1 MIIDPSKATDTKA
14 MHDLLLGSVSPRPI
28 ALASTIDKKGNVNLS
43 PFSFFNIFSTRPA
56 ILVFSPS
63 RRVRDTTTK
72 HTLENILETMEVVI
86 NTVSYSMVEQV
97 SLASAEYEKGVNEFV
112 KSGLTE
118 VKSMLVKPPRV
129 KESLVSFECRV
140 LEVKSMGT
148 EGGAGNL
155 VICKVILIHAN
166 DSIFNEQGKV
176 NPIKMDSVARMG
188 GDFYCRANADNIFE
202 LPKPVTPLSIG
213 IDQLPE
219 AIKNS
224 AVLTGNNLGRL
235 ANIDKIPSDQ
245 EVKIFEESFN
255 YNPIGQITEADRIS
269 AIHKQA
275 QLFLAN
281 NEVKKAWLLLLS
293 PSSKL
298 KHGVKR
304 SNPKAS

>member
-1 MIIDPSKATDTKA
+1 MIIDPSKATDTKTI
-14 MHDLLLGSVSPRPI
+14 HDLLLGSVSPRPI
-28 ALASTIDKKGNVNLS
+28 ALASTVDKAGNVNLS
-43 PFSFFNIFSTRPA
+43 PFSFFNIFGTRPA

-63 RRVRDTTTK
+63 RRVRDNTTK

-86 NTVSYSMVEQV
+86 NTVSYSIVEQV
-97 SLASAEYEKGVNEFV
+97 SLASAEYEKGMNEFV
-112 KSGLTE
+112 KAGFTE
-118 VKSMLVKPPRV
+118 IKSVLVKPPRV

-155 VICKVILIHAN
+155 VICEVILIHAD

-176 NPIKMDSVARMG
+176 DPQKIDSVARMG
-188 GDFYCRANADNIFE
+188 GEYYCRANGDSIFE
-202 LPKPVTPLSIG
+202 LPKPVTPLGIG

-219 AIKNS
+219 AIRNS

-245 EVKIFEESFN
+245 EVKTFEESYN
-255 YNPIGQITEADRIS
+255 YKPIGQTNEADRII

-293 PSSKL
+293 T
-298 KHGVKR
+298 R
-304 SNPKAS
+304 YQN